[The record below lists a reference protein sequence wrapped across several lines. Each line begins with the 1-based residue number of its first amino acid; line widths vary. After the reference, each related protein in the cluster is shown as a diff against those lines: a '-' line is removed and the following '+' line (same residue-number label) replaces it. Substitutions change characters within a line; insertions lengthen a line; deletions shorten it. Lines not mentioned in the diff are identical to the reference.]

1 MDNRISFQGGFL
13 LKRPTNNKLWKEV
26 VDELPS
32 SKCIIEDFNE
42 YGDKFFAIKSIY
54 DRAMASVLIH
64 KKVPFRL
71 YPDINLKTR
80 LDSRNPEEARKV
92 IASQTNII
100 EDEKELRKFVSTG
113 GKKVLIE
120 KYRWVPE
127 DHIDKTYKALG
138 LEKSKYKTV
147 IKDGITY
154 IKNKN
159 NETIAMVSPNNQRG
173 VNFVYLCSKT
183 DNSDPSLEKFA
194 LDLNGNRRYFGP
206 LQTKEFHDLFMKN
219 VKLDLGRIRPKSNK

>member
-1 MDNRISFQGGFL
+1 MDNKISFQGGFL
-13 LKRPTNNKLWKEV
+13 FKRPTNDTLWKEV
-26 VDELPS
+26 VKELPS

-42 YGDKFFAIKSIY
+42 YGDKFFAIKSVY
-54 DRAMASVLIH
+54 DRAMASVLIR

-80 LDSRNPEEARKV
+80 LDPRKPDEARKI
-92 IASQTNII
+92 IASQTNCI
-100 EDEKELRKFVSTG
+100 EDENEMRRFVSTG
-113 GKKVLIE
+113 DKKVLIE

-138 LEKSKYKTV
+138 LEKSNHKTI

-173 VNFVYLCSKT
+173 VNFVYLRSKT
-183 DNSDPSLEKFA
+183 DNSDPSLKKFA
-194 LDLNGNRRYFGP
+194 LDLYGNRRYFGP

-219 VKLDLGRIRPKSNK
+219 VRIDLGRKRPETIK